1 MTVSGPGGI
10 TSGTARAEAEGE
22 MGDNRPL
29 SELFE
34 EVATRHA
41 NVKAAADTLEE
52 CRPALKAQKIQMLLE
67 SEPNMAVNRAE
78 NAVLANPDWH
88 KYLLTMVE
96 TRKQANLLWVKV
108 ETLKMRHSE
117 WQSQEA
123 NQRIQAR
130 L

>member
-1 MTVSGPGGI
+1 MS
-10 TSGTARAEAEGE
+10 
-22 MGDNRPL
+22 DNRPL

-34 EVATRHA
+34 EVATEHA
-41 NVKAAADTLEE
+41 NVKAAADALEE
-52 CRPALKAQKIQMLLE
+52 CRPAVKAQKIQNILE
-67 SEPNMAVNRAE
+67 EHPNIAVNRAE
-78 NAVLANPDWH
+78 NMVLGDPEWH
-88 KYLLTMVE
+88 KYLLEMVA
-96 TRKQANLLWVKV
+96 TRKKANLLWVKV